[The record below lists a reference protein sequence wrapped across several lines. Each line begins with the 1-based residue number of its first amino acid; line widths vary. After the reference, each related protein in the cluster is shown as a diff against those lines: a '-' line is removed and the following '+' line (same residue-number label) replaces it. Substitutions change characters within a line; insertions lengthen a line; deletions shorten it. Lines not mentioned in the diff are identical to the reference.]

1 MNIVNVRGRG
11 GRGRRVIQRKKP
23 KYQTQSAHSQRENTR
38 LHRQRRKKRG
48 RQYTKDHEVAHLEA
62 TPRTQCTLDRAKNTV
77 DLLSAITPQ
86 SGQILMG
93 VLRTLLSNTLTIGVP
108 SGEEIIIPP
117 ASYGLVVDEEILLF
131 HSELPCSCSER
142 RLFGPPA
149 TRESPEL
156 GALGS

>member
-93 VLRTLLSNTLTIGVP
+93 VLRTLLSNTLTIGVEDTSFASFAIYCDDRTAHHKNPRARSP
-108 SGEEIIIPP
+108 SNNP
-117 ASYGLVVDEEILLF
+117 ACLICLQAFVTSI
-131 HSELPCSCSER
+131 HR
-142 RLFGPPA
+142 RLLLCGI
-149 TRESPEL
+149 
-156 GALGS
+156 